1 MFNAKRWAFYISVLS
16 VALIISGLGWVGIKL
31 SPEKIKPLRAE
42 HPGYFSQWLE
52 EKRDANG
59 QIPTFMRTK
68 WQEWDRKQQNFGKRG
83 ISPIFDT
90 IIELGPRAIG
100 GRTRSL
106 WIDPATDNHILACAI
121 SGGIWESNDKG
132 KSWAPINDHETSLM
146 ASCITSNPYN
156 HNILYYGTGESN
168 GNSTQVDGEGVF
180 MSANRGKSFTQLSST
195 VGLGGMNAIW
205 DIAHSLDDSTTL
217 FVGTHT
223 HGLYRSQD
231 RGQTWSIAYNGA
243 NKQVNDILVLP
254 KGRILISM
262 QSNGVY
268 ASDSS
273 GNQGTWSTVTFPN
286 RPASFRRIQL
296 AACEKFPNVVYALF
310 GGVGYEDPPVGF
322 YKSSDGGKTWVERSI
337 PSEIGASYQGYCVM
351 LGSGKNDSNQV
362 VAGGVYAMY
371 STDGGKNWN
380 FLSVSQSHQDHHSFA
395 NFNQTPSEFITGSDG
410 GIHRFKW
417 GDYSIRE
424 NLNNGYRVTQFY
436 AGGEGFKYLQAIA
449 GAQDNGTHTASN
461 RFVTQYIYGGDGGHC
476 FVGQQTGKIA
486 YLSTQL
492 EDIYR
497 VNNFNTANS
506 SMEFIGN
513 SAFSSDG
520 VAFINAYIMS
530 EYDEYLLFYRTN
542 RGVYRSID
550 GGESWRK
557 TNKVNRA
564 SIKALAVSSGDN
576 PILYY
581 GGGSAQLYKLES
593 AANKIGTEVSFNA
606 SVPTPVTNDFLNFI
620 EVNPSNPYQIFV
632 AFSNYSLQGRIWKV
646 SGLDSNSKPIW
657 ENISGNLPPGLP
669 VNSIAVDPWSPEHYI
684 FAATDFGLYY
694 TLDGGQTWQKEM
706 SIPNVA
712 VHEVK
717 IRLKDRALFAFT
729 HGRGMWYLK
738 LKNVKKENNQPV
750 KPLLRLFPNPT
761 EIGASVKIES
771 NQPIQNYSIF
781 TSNGQLIAEE
791 QGNQQYDRIIKTEN
805 WKKGVYFVKVNAAH
819 GTSTQKFII
828 R

>member
-1 MFNAKRWAFYISVLS
+1 MLRFLRSSSFFSITSITLS
-16 VALIISGLGWVGIKL
+16 LTALGWLGLKI
-31 SPEKIKPLRAE
+31 SPEKIKPLRSE
-42 HPGYFSQWLE
+42 HPGYYSQWLQ
-52 EKRDANG
+52 EKMDANG

-68 WQEWDRKQQNFGKRG
+68 WQEWDRKQKNFGKRG
-83 ISPIFDT
+83 NSPIFDT
-90 IIELGPRAIG
+90 IIELGPRSIG

-146 ASCITSNPYN
+146 ASSITSNPFN
-156 HNILYYGTGESN
+156 HNTIYYGTGESRA
-168 GNSTQVDGEGVF
+168 NSADVEGEGVF
-180 MSANRGKSFTQLSST
+180 MSTNRGKSFTQLSST

-205 DIAHSLDDSTTL
+205 DIAHSLDDSSTL

-268 ASDSS
+268 SSDSS
-273 GNQGTWSTVTFPN
+273 GNPGSWKSVTFPN

-310 GGVGYEDPPVGF
+310 EGLGFSDPPVAF
-322 YKSSDGGKTWVERSI
+322 YKSSDGGRTWTARTI
-337 PSEIGASYQGYCVM
+337 PTQIGAGYQAYCVL
-351 LGSGKNDSNQV
+351 LGAGKNDSNQV
-362 VAGGVYAMY
+362 VAGGVYAAY
-371 STDGGKNWN
+371 SANGGKNWN
-380 FLSVSQSHQDHHSFA
+380 SISGSHADHHSFA
-395 NFNQTPSEFITGSDG
+395 NFNQTPGEYIIGTDG
-410 GIHRFKW
+410 GMYRCKW
-417 GDYSIRE
+417 GQAPIVE

-436 AGGEGFKYLQAIA
+436 AGGEGYKTLQAIA

-461 RFVTQYIYGGDGGHC
+461 RLVTQYIFGGDGAYCH
-476 FVGQQTGKIA
+476 VGQQTGNIA
-486 YLSTQL
+486 YLSTQN
-492 EDIYR
+492 EGIRR
-497 VNNFNTANS
+497 VVGFNTANDYTES
-506 SMEFIGN
+506 IDDP
-513 SAFSSDG
+513 AFSTDG
-520 VAFINAYIMS
+520 VSFINAYTMS

-550 GGESWRK
+550 GGGSWEK
-557 TNKVNRA
+557 TNKTNRA
-564 SIKALAVSSGDN
+564 SIKALGVSSGDN
-576 PILYY
+576 PVLYY
-581 GGGSAQLYKLES
+581 GGGSAQLYKLEGS
-593 AANKIGTEVSFNA
+593 ASKIGTEVSFNA
-606 SVPTPVTNDFLNFI
+606 SVPTAITNDFLNFI

-632 AFSNYSLQGRIWKV
+632 AFSNYSLQGRVWKV

-694 TLDGGQTWQKEM
+694 TMDGGQTWQKEM

-738 LKNVKKENNQPV
+738 LKDVKTASKQPV
-750 KPLLRLFPNPT
+750 KPLLRLFPNPA
-761 EIGASVKIES
+761 EIGAYIKIES
-771 NQPIQNYSIF
+771 NQPIQSYRVFN
-781 TSNGQLIAEE
+781 SNGQLIADEK
-791 QGNQQYDRIIKTEN
+791 GDQQYDCMIKTEN

-819 GTSTQKFII
+819 GTTTQKFII